1 MDKEI
6 KNISKEMAL
15 LTKTI
20 FVIIGAY
27 LSIAGLVFVV
37 TAVVL
42 FFEDSGIISGYAPL
56 YLILGLILMFLSLLP
71 IISFFKLKNQHSIYI
86 HLGMALV
93 SLLIAFFVFRFLK
106 L

>member
-42 FFEDSGIISGYAPL
+42 FFQNSGIISGYAPI
-56 YLILGLILMFLSLLP
+56 YFMLGIFLMFLSILP
-71 IISFFKLKNQHSIYI
+71 ILSFLKLKKQHSIYL
-86 HLGMALV
+86 HWGMAII